1 VPETRTVVL
10 FDGVCNLCNGF
21 VNFLIDRDPG
31 ERLAVAALQSDAG
44 QRLLAEAGLP
54 ADSLQ
59 SVVVVDAGRTFTR
72 STAALRILRRL
83 GGPWSVLALPALA
96 VPRPLRDVVYDWIAR
111 KRYGWF
117 GRQELCRIPTPE
129 LRRRFL

>member
-1 VPETRTVVL
+1 VADDRTVVL

-31 ERLAVAALQSDAG
+31 ARLAFAALQSDAG
-44 QRLLAEAGLP
+44 RRLLTSAGLP
-54 ADSLQ
+54 EDSLQ
-59 SVVVVDAGRTFTR
+59 SVVVVDAGATLTR
-72 STAALRILRRL
+72 SSAALRILRRL
-83 GGPWSVLALPALA
+83 GGPWSVLALPLLA
-96 VPRPLRDVVYDWIAR
+96 VPRPLRDAVYDWIAR

-117 GRQELCRIPTPE
+117 GRQEFCRIPTPE

>member
-1 VPETRTVVL
+1 MPETRTVVL

-31 ERLAVAALQSDAG
+31 ERLAFAALQSDAG

>member
-1 VPETRTVVL
+1 MPDDRTVVL

-21 VNFLIDRDPG
+21 VTFLIDRDPG
-31 ERLAVAALQSDAG
+31 EKLVFAALQSEAG
-44 QRLLAEAGLP
+44 RRLLTSAGLP
-54 ADSLQ
+54 EDSLQ
-59 SVVVVDAGRTFTR
+59 SVVVIEAGKALTR

-83 GGPWSVLALPALA
+83 GGIWSLLALPGLA
-96 VPRPLRDVVYDWIAR
+96 VPRPLRDYVYDWIAR